1 MQDNSNDPFTAAVR
15 EFHRVF
21 EAAQDRP
28 ITESELLKFRL
39 AYIDEE
45 VAELK
50 EAAGLANAAPTA
62 ENKAKL
68 LRELADV
75 IYVAFGMAVSFG
87 LPLKEGFDRVHTAN
101 MSKLIDGKPLR
112 NEQGKVI
119 KGPNF
124 VPPQLE
130 DLVA

>member
-1 MQDNSNDPFTAAVR
+1 MSSDPFTIAVR

-21 EAAQDRP
+21 EAAQDQP
-28 ITESELLKFRL
+28 ITDSELLKFRL

-50 EAAGLANAAPTA
+50 EAAWLANADPTP

-75 IYVAFGMAVSFG
+75 VYVAFGMAVSFG
-87 LPLKEGFDRVHTAN
+87 LPLQEGFERVHAAN
-101 MSKLIDGKPLR
+101 MSKLIDGKPMR
-112 NEQGKVI
+112 NAQGKVI

-124 VPPQLE
+124 IPPQLE